1 MAGSQT
7 PRRQAPF
14 LIGLALILAALPL
27 GYFLF
32 LREPPPPPPVV
43 VKPVPAPPPVEEEPE
58 PRKAVQLSLKTL
70 EGTVE
75 VRRGGGPWEAAQRGA
90 ALNPTDAVRTKDASS
105 AVIIGDEAVEVLMGA
120 STEVSVESLTDE
132 LSRILLETGMA
143 TTIVRPGKRH
153 TFEVKAAHS
162 DALARAEEAST
173 FTMSNDGAGTV
184 AVGAR
189 EGNVEFRGNGK
200 VVIVRAGQQSIVTPT
215 SGGPSEPAP
224 VPTSLLR
231 KIAWPD
237 NRRNQR
243 RIKVSG
249 EAEPGSRLELAGQHF
264 SPGADGKFERTV
276 DLKEGEN
283 LVRIR
288 AYSVGGH
295 DQQAQE
301 TFTVDTR
308 PPKKLK
314 VDLPWGNPSPSEAPT
329 QTESP

>member
-27 GYFLF
+27 GYFVF

-43 VKPVPAPPPVEEEPE
+43 KAPPPAPPVEAPA
-58 PRKAVQLSLKTL
+58 PRQAVQLSLQKVV
-70 EGTVE
+70 GTVE
-75 VRRGGGPWEAAQRGA
+75 VRRAGGAWEVAQAGA
-90 ALNPTDAVRTKDASS
+90 LLQATDAVRTQAESS
-105 AVIIGDEAVEVLMGA
+105 AVIIGDETVEVLMGA
-120 STEVSVESLTDE
+120 GTEVSVESLTDE
-132 LSRILLETGMA
+132 LSRVLLETGMA
-143 TTIVRPGKRH
+143 TATVRPGKRH

-162 DALARAEEAST
+162 DAVARATAGT

-189 EGNVEFRGNGK
+189 EGEVTFLGNGK
-200 VVIVRAGQQSIVTPT
+200 VVIVRAGQQSVVTPT
-215 SGGPSEPAP
+215 SGGPSEPVP

-231 KIAWPD
+231 KISWPD

-243 RIKVSG
+243 RIKVTG

-264 SPGADGKFERTV
+264 YPGPDGKFERTV

-288 AYSVGGH
+288 ASSVGGNN
-295 DQQAQE
+295 QEAQE
-301 TFTVDTR
+301 TFKVDTR

-314 VDLPWGNPSPSEAPT
+314 VDLPWGNPSPSEPPT

>member
-27 GYFLF
+27 GYFVF

-43 VKPVPAPPPVEEEPE
+43 VQAPPPAPPVEAPA
-58 PRKAVQLSLKTL
+58 PRKAVQLSLKTI

-90 ALNPTDAVRTKDASS
+90 PLNPTDAVRTKDASS

-120 STEVSVESLTDE
+120 GTEVSVESLTDE

-143 TTIVRPGKRH
+143 TATIRPGKRH

-231 KIAWPD
+231 KISWPD

-243 RIKVSG
+243 RVTVTG

-264 SPGADGKFERTV
+264 SPGPDGKFERSV
-276 DLKEGEN
+276 ELKEGEN
-283 LVRIR
+283 LVRLR
-288 AYSVGGH
+288 AYSVGGT
-295 DQQAQE
+295 QQEAQK
-301 TFTVDTR
+301 TFNKDTR

-329 QTESP
+329 QTQSP